1 MSAESRHPWTERNRM
16 KTKTTDPGRMKSYK
30 EKTAESTWTG
40 SQTVRPAAPEA
51 ATRNSFCDSPAV
63 HPFRASHAHII
74 TFVKI
79 QSILSYIYIIRQCD
93 WRFLKQCSCFLYI
106 KTIAFQKC
114 SDILKRRVLSI
125 PLRLRLILWAYLS
138 SKQKT
143 PTTDA
148 FRLQWE
154 LFLFT
159 KNLHYPI
166 FILAFYLV

>member
-79 QSILSYIYIIRQCD
+79 QSILSYIHIIRQCD
-93 WRFLKQCSCFLYI
+93 WRFLKLCSCFLYI

-114 SDILKRRVLSI
+114 SDIKACRYRKAFLFQNSFHDQTA
-125 PLRLRLILWAYLS
+125 LRALDR
-138 SKQKT
+138 
-143 PTTDA
+143 
-148 FRLQWE
+148 
-154 LFLFT
+154 LFLYLFRQT
-159 KNLHYPI
+159 KCPRTSGSRIMCN
-166 FILAFYLV
+166 